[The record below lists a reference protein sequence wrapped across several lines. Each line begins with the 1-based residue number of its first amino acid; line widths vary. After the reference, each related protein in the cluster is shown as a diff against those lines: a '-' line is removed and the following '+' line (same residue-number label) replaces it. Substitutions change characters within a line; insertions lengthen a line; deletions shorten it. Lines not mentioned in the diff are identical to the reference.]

1 MSTAIIPQGLSAP
14 MVRLLE
20 LLLQRQDIQQLKEGI
35 KDSERFIVE
44 GVIRSA
50 RGPVWSALRNMQA
63 EPETGP
69 SLWVT
74 PSTDGAEVLV
84 EDLRA
89 MGLDKKLIY
98 FPFREERT
106 SAEDARPVD
115 PMQLEALE
123 RLQAAG
129 SQE

>member
-89 MGLDKKLIY
+89 MGLDKMV
-98 FPFREERT
+98 RC
-106 SAEDARPVD
+106 SV
-115 PMQLEALE
+115 
-123 RLQAAG
+123 
-129 SQE
+129 